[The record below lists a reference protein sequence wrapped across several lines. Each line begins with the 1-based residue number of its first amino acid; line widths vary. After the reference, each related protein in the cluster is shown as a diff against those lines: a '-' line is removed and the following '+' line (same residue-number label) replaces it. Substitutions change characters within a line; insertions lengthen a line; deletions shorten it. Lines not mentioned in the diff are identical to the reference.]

1 MKYIEWAEE
10 ANPYVVALSALSIT
24 GTIYVDDSIRTFIV
38 DGLKNASPGPH
49 PVQSAPL
56 EIRHLRE
63 RKSKAE
69 TEILKCA
76 NEVPDCLYAS

>member
-56 EIRHLRE
+56 EIRRLRE

-69 TEILKCA
+69 TEILKCV
-76 NEVPDCLYAS
+76 NEVPDYLYAS